1 MSHLAP
7 ASMCFYLEYGPSGH
21 GLFFCSVFLDQDR
34 IRMLQHDVFSDD
46 ALPDVL
52 HPRDFI
58 HDMLHDFLDDGAK
71 SSGSCIS
78 LDGLAGNGVD
88 GAIVEFQ
95 FDMIHGKELL
105 VLLDECV
112 LWFREDPDE
121 RIFIQRMQ
129 SHDDRQTTDEFR
141 DEAEFQKIFRLDLL
155 QEFCHVLGILL
166 FDIGAESHDTLR
178 QSSVDDFVDAGKSA
192 AADEEN
198 VRCINLDHFLIRMLS
213 AALRRNA
220 GNSAFQNLQKCLLY
234 AFTGYV
240 SGDGRV
246 FRLPCDLIDF
256 IDVDDTAF
264 RFVDIIVGS
273 LDQAQENV
281 FDVFADIAGFGQ
293 GRCIR
298 NRKRNVQETRERL
311 CK

>member
-1 MSHLAP
+1 
-7 ASMCFYLEYGPSGH
+7 
-21 GLFFCSVFLDQDR
+21 
-34 IRMLQHDVFSDD
+34 
-46 ALPDVL
+46 
-52 HPRDFI
+52 
-58 HDMLHDFLDDGAK
+58 
-71 SSGSCIS
+71 
-78 LDGLAGNGVD
+78 
-88 GAIVEFQ
+88 
-95 FDMIHGKELL
+95 
-105 VLLDECV
+105 
-112 LWFREDPDE
+112 
-121 RIFIQRMQ
+121 
-129 SHDDRQTTDEFR
+129 
-141 DEAEFQKIFRLDLL
+141 
-155 QEFCHVLGILL
+155 
-166 FDIGAESHDTLR
+166 
-178 QSSVDDFVDAGKSA
+178 
-192 AADEEN
+192 
-198 VRCINLDHFLIRMLS
+198 MLS

-293 GRCIR
+293 GRCIG

-311 CK
+311 GKERLAAACRPEHDDIGLLEFYIIVRGLILDSLVMVVYGNGQSGFGIVLFDDVLIHVLLDFFRNGKLEVRNRLLLVCLHFLFEDVFAHFDTFIADIDSRPCDQLFNFFAGTSAEAADRCSFMFLVQWEPPLFLR

>member
-1 MSHLAP
+1 
-7 ASMCFYLEYGPSGH
+7 
-21 GLFFCSVFLDQDR
+21 
-34 IRMLQHDVFSDD
+34 
-46 ALPDVL
+46 
-52 HPRDFI
+52 
-58 HDMLHDFLDDGAK
+58 MLHDFLDDGAK

-198 VRCINLDHFLIRMLS
+198 DPHRYDH
-213 AALRRNA
+213 
-220 GNSAFQNLQKCLLY
+220 
-234 AFTGYV
+234 
-240 SGDGRV
+240 
-246 FRLPCDLIDF
+246 
-256 IDVDDTAF
+256 
-264 RFVDIIVGS
+264 VDIGKCYSRNHVH
-273 LDQAQENV
+273 
-281 FDVFADIAGFGQ
+281 
-293 GRCIR
+293 RC
-298 NRKRNVQETRERL
+298 
-311 CK
+311 